1 MEDVSYMNNQI
12 SKANYQ
18 QIAKAAISHSFD
30 DDDEYIELVK
40 HTASEY
46 GKLDDNAKLG
56 IEAAYI
62 FSRKVPMSERQDL
75 FQELVLAVLDSG
87 TQTPAFAYTIA
98 RRDWQDF
105 WKSYKLHSQFYQGYL
120 SEVITN
126 SDGEETEL
134 AELLVGEVEFE
145 AKQVDKLDASRLW
158 QRLPKAIQKL
168 VVKRLQGKPLGAPR
182 KSKGRPKS
190 TGSLGETERKRLN
203 RWVKANSHLLIN

>member
-1 MEDVSYMNNQI
+1 MNNLV

-40 HTASEY
+40 TTSQQYA
-46 GKLDDNAKLG
+46 KLDDNAKLA

-62 FSRKVPMSERQDL
+62 FSRKVPMVERQDL

-87 TQTPAFAYTIA
+87 TEKPEFAYTIA
-98 RRDWQDF
+98 RRDWQDWWRTF
-105 WKSYKLHSQFYQGYL
+105 KLHSQFHEGYL
-120 SEVITN
+120 SEVILN

-145 AKQVDKLDASRLW
+145 AKEIDKLDAGRLW
-158 QRLPKAIQKL
+158 QRLPRHIQKL
-168 VVKRLQGKPLGAPR
+168 VVKRLQGKPLGVSR
-182 KSKGRPKS
+182 KGAGRPKS
-190 TGSLGETERKRLN
+190 TGSLDNTERQRLN
-203 RWVKANSHLLIN
+203 RWVKANSNLLVN